1 MFPGSVSE
9 TEPSPSY
16 ALGPRLS
23 LPARI
28 RSFRFFRLAAIW
40 EAFFV
45 ALASLRQN
53 KLRTALTLI
62 GIIVGVTAVIAVV
75 TIIKGLDQTVAQT
88 FSSQGST
95 VFTISKRPRVITS
108 REEFIKYN
116 KRKDITEDDALAIF
130 RLCTSCW
137 RTGIAAND
145 VVAMK
150 HGSQK
155 ADSVQLRAITP
166 TAMFDIDGVTI
177 DAGRFWSETEGNSA
191 HEVCVVGSDI
201 VTNFFPNE
209 SAEHTIGQDVWA
221 GGHVYRIVGVLQPL
235 GKIFGVSRDER
246 IFIPF
251 ATYKKDFGLNVAR
264 GAFNTT
270 GSLVVFIQT
279 QSAGQLEAAEDQV
292 RAVMR
297 NRRGKSFKD
306 DDDGFALETEDV
318 FLNLY
323 SSATS
328 NIYLVTIG
336 VAAISLVV
344 GGIVV
349 MNIMLVSVTERTKEI
364 GIRKAVGARR
374 KDILT
379 QFLIEAVMVTA
390 IGGAFGVLTGFGT
403 AWLIALA
410 IGFPLLFSV
419 WSAVLG
425 VGVSSIVGVV
435 SGLWPAWRAARLDPI
450 EALRAE

>member
-1 MFPGSVSE
+1 M
-9 TEPSPSY
+9 SPSSVTPIET
-16 ALGPRLS
+16 AAGLEFGQKISPSRRLGL
-23 LPARI
+23 
-28 RSFRFFRLAAIW
+28 FRLVRVAAIW

-45 ALASLRQN
+45 ALGSLRQN
-53 KLRTALTLI
+53 KLRTALTLV

-95 VFTISKRPRVITS
+95 VFTISKRPQVIPS
-108 REEFIKYN
+108 REDFVKFN
-116 KRKDITEDDALAIF
+116 KRKAVTPEDAEAIA
-130 RLCTSCW
+130 RLCTACW
-137 RTGIAAND
+137 RTG
-145 VVAMK
+145 VAVNSIQPAK
-150 HGSQK
+150 RGDQK
-155 ADSVQLRAITP
+155 VETTQVRGMAP
-166 TAMFDIDGVTI
+166 GHMFDIDGVAI
-177 DAGRFWSETEGNSA
+177 DAGRVWTESEGA
-191 HEVCVVGSDI
+191 AGGDVCVIGSDI
-201 VTNFFPNE
+201 VTNLFPGD
-209 SAEHTIGQDVWA
+209 SADRAVNQEVWV
-221 GGHVYRIVGVLQPL
+221 GGHRYIVIGVLQPL
-235 GKIFGVSRDER
+235 GKILGISRDNR
-246 IFIPF
+246 VYIPF
-251 ATYKKDFGLNVAR
+251 ATYKKRFGIDFSGQ
-264 GAFNTT
+264 AFSPS
-270 GSLVVFIQT
+270 GVLVVFIQT
-279 QSAGQLEAAEDQV
+279 QTAEQLEAAEDQV
-292 RAVMR
+292 RAIMR
-297 NRRGKSFKD
+297 NRRGKTFKD
-306 DDDGFALETEDV
+306 EDDGFALETQDV

-323 SSATS
+323 SAATS

-336 VAAISLVV
+336 VAAISFVV

-410 IGFPLLFSV
+410 IGFPLLFSI

-425 VGVSSIVGVV
+425 VGVSSIVGVI

>member
-1 MFPGSVSE
+1 MFPRSE
-9 TEPSPSY
+9 SQLNPPLEPPVVRRISFP
-16 ALGPRLS
+16 AKLRPLG
-23 LPARI
+23 
-28 RSFRFFRLAAIW
+28 FFRIAAVW
-40 EAFFV
+40 EAFLV
-45 ALASLRQN
+45 AVSSLRQN
-53 KLRTALTLI
+53 KLRTGLTLI

-108 REEFIKYN
+108 REDFIKFN
-116 KRKDITEDDALAIF
+116 KRKDITEDDAQAVF
-130 RLCTSCW
+130 RLCSACW
-137 RTGIAAND
+137 RAGIAAND
-145 VVAMK
+145 AVPVK
-150 HGSQK
+150 RGNQK
-155 ADSVQLRAITP
+155 ADAVAVRAIAP
-166 TAMFDIDGVTI
+166 TAMFEIDAVTI
-177 DAGRFWSETEGNSA
+177 DAGRFWSETEGNSGQG
-191 HEVCVVGSDI
+191 VCVVGSDI
-201 VTNFFPNE
+201 VTNFFPYE
-209 SAEHTIGQDVWA
+209 SAEHAIGQDLWA
-221 GGHVYRIVGVLQPL
+221 GGHRYRIVGVLQPL

-251 ATYKKDFGLNVAR
+251 ATYKKDFGLNVTR
-264 GAFNTT
+264 GAFNTS
-270 GSLVVFIQT
+270 GALVVFVQT
-279 QSAGQLEAAEDQV
+279 QSADQLENAEDQV

-297 NRRGKSFKD
+297 NRRGKTFKD
-306 DDDGFALETEDV
+306 EDDGFALETEDV

-328 NIYLVTIG
+328 NIYLVTLG
-336 VAAISLVV
+336 VSGISLVV

-364 GIRKAVGARR
+364 GIRKAVGAKR
-374 KDILT
+374 KDIMT

-419 WSAVLG
+419 WSAVMG
-425 VGVSSIVGVV
+425 VAVSSFFGILA
-435 SGLWPAWRAARLDPI
+435 GLWPAWRASRLDPI
-450 EALRAE
+450 EALRSE

>member
-1 MFPGSVSE
+1 MFSRSQTQLNSPLEPLVE
-9 TEPSPSY
+9 T
-16 ALGPRLS
+16 RINF
-23 LPARI
+23 PAGFLRFLRI
-28 RSFRFFRLAAIW
+28 APVWDAFLVAFR
-40 EAFFV
+40 
-45 ALASLRQN
+45 SLRQN
-53 KLRTALTLI
+53 KLRTGLTLI
-62 GIIVGVTAVIAVV
+62 GIVVGVTAVIAVV

-108 REEFIKYN
+108 REDFIKFN
-116 KRKDITEDDALAIF
+116 KRKDITEDDAQAIF
-130 RLCTSCW
+130 RLCSSCW
-137 RTGIAAND
+137 RAGIAAND
-145 VVAMK
+145 GVSVK
-150 HGSQK
+150 RGNQK
-155 ADSVQLRAITP
+155 ADAVALRAIAP
-166 TAMFDIDGVTI
+166 TAMFEIDAVTI
-177 DAGRFWSETEGNSA
+177 DAGRFWSETEGNSGQS
-191 HEVCVVGSDI
+191 VCVVGSDI
-201 VTNFFPNE
+201 VTNFFPYE
-209 SAEHTIGQDVWA
+209 SAEQAVGQDLWA
-221 GGHVYRIVGVLQPL
+221 GGHRYRIVGVLQPL

-246 IFIPF
+246 LFIPF
-251 ATYKKDFGLNVAR
+251 ATYKKDYGLNVAR
-264 GAFNTT
+264 GAFNTS
-270 GSLVVFIQT
+270 GALVVFVQT
-279 QSAGQLEAAEDQV
+279 QSAAQLEAAEDQV

-297 NRRGKSFKD
+297 NRRGKTFKD
-306 DDDGFALETEDV
+306 EDDGFALETEDV

-323 SSATS
+323 ASATS

-374 KDILT
+374 KDIMT
-379 QFLIEAVMVTA
+379 QFLSEAVMVTA

-410 IGFPLLFSV
+410 IGFPLLFSI

-425 VGVSSIVGVV
+425 VGVSSIVGVI
-435 SGLWPAWRAARLDPI
+435 SGLWPAWRASRLDPI